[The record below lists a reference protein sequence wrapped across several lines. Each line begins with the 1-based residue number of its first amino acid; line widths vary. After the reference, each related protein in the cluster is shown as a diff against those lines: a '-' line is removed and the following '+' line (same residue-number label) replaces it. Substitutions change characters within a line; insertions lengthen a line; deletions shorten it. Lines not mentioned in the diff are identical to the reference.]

1 MRSFIQKYWKMLIA
15 IAYAIAVPLY
25 FMTSTRAV
33 SQALDQATISSN
45 TQIETLQKTNQKQK
59 EYYDKLL
66 EDYQNKFD
74 EINAK
79 YYTQQLQI
87 DEMAKKQKNDLVKKW
102 NNDPTSINPEI
113 EKRFP
118 IKYVDIK

>member
-1 MRSFIQKYWKMLIA
+1 MLNFIKTYWKYFFA
-15 IAYAIAVPLY
+15 ITYAIAVPLY
-25 FMTSTRAV
+25 FMTSTKAV

-66 EDYQNKFD
+66 EEYQVKFD

-87 DEMAKKQKNDLVKKW
+87 DEIAKRQKNDLVKKW

-113 EKRFP
+113 EKRFS